1 MAAKLRVMTYN
12 VHSCIGSDLRLNP
25 ERVLRIIEQWAPDVV
40 ALQELDI
47 GQARTRGLDQPAFF
61 AKSMAMHVHFVPA
74 RGHGGGHYGNAIL
87 SRWPSR
93 LLRSG
98 TLPRLHDVC
107 EPRAAMWVA
116 VDTPLGE
123 LHVLNVHLGLQK
135 RERGMQAECLLGSDW
150 LTDPRCGSLAI
161 LCGDLNATPGSA
173 VYASMSQRMSD
184 VQSVLGAAPR
194 ATFPA
199 LWPLV
204 RIDHVFLSPAL
215 RALRVAV
222 PAGLQARVA
231 SDHRPLVAD
240 VVLNES
246 RPVT

>member
-1 MAAKLRVMTYN
+1 MAAALRVMTYN

-25 ERVLRIIEQWAPDVV
+25 ERVLRIIEQWAPDIV

-47 GQARTRGLDQPAFF
+47 GHSRTRGLDQPGFF
-61 AKSMAMHVHFVPA
+61 AQSLMMHAHFVPA
-74 RGHGGGHYGNAIL
+74 REIGGAHYGNAIL
-87 SRWPSR
+87 TRWPSR

-107 EPRAAMWVA
+107 EPRAALWVA

-123 LHVLNVHLGLQK
+123 LHVLNVHLGLQR
-135 RERGMQAECLLGSDW
+135 RERGMQTETLLGPAW
-150 LTDPRCGSLAI
+150 LTDPRCGALSI

-173 VYASMSQRMSD
+173 VYTSVSRRMND
-184 VQSVLGAAPR
+184 AQNLLGASAR

-215 RALRVAV
+215 VAVNVAV
-222 PAGLQARVA
+222 PASLTARVA
-231 SDHRPLVAD
+231 SDHRPIVAD
-240 VVLNES
+240 VVLS
-246 RPVT
+246 R

>member
-1 MAAKLRVMTYN
+1 MAANLRVMSYN
-12 VHSCIGSDLRLNP
+12 VHSCVGSDLRLNP
-25 ERVLRIIEQWAPDVV
+25 ERVLRIIEQWAPDIL

-47 GQARTRGLDQPAFF
+47 GQSRTRGLDQPGFF
-61 AKSMAMHVHFVPA
+61 ARNTSMNLHFVPA
-74 RGHGGGHYGNAIL
+74 RGNGDEHYGNAIL
-87 SRWPSR
+87 TRWPSR

-98 TLPRLHDVC
+98 CLPRLHDVC

-123 LHVLNVHLGLQK
+123 LHLLNVHLGLQR
-135 RERGMQAECLLGSDW
+135 RERGMQAEALLGPEW

-173 VYASMSQRMSD
+173 VYTNVNQRMND
-184 VQSVLGAAPR
+184 VQNAFGGAPR

-204 RIDHVFLSPAL
+204 RIDHVFVSPAL
-215 RALRVAV
+215 RVVNVAV
-222 PAGLQARVA
+222 PASLQARLA
-231 SDHRPLVAD
+231 SDHRPIVAD
-240 VVLNES
+240 VALADS
-246 RPVT
+246 RRPA